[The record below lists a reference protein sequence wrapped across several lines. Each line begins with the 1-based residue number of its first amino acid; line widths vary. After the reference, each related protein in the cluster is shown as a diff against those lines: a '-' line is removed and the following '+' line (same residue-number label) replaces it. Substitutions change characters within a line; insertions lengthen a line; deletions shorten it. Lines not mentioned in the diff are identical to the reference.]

1 MGGTLA
7 NRIRVST
14 EGKILIAVTALLALS
29 LFLNFSPKEVS
40 APAIQPPVRVT
51 RTPQDRFPDTIP
63 DMNLLKK
70 DPAVFAGVKRNVF
83 HFDQP
88 TQVAEQE
95 PTETS
100 DQAAESQSNPS
111 TEASTPNLHYVG
123 LYRERKDQGAV
134 MAALDNGG
142 TILVGSV
149 GQTLANEFQILEIQ
163 DDYVVVKVL
172 SDQKFFRVPL
182 GKEEPLQELSTP
194 KVATSRMSN

>member
-40 APAIQPPVRVT
+40 APSIQPPVRAT

-70 DPAVFAGVKRNVF
+70 DPAVFGGVKRNVF

-88 TQVAEQE
+88 VNVAEQE
-95 PTETS
+95 PVESS
-100 DQAAESQSNPS
+100 DQTADSQSNAATEPS
-111 TEASTPNLHYVG
+111 APNLHYVG
-123 LYRERKDQGAV
+123 LYREHKDQGAV
-134 MAALDNGG
+134 LAALDNDGN
-142 TILVGSV
+142 ILVGSV
-149 GQTLANEFQILEIQ
+149 GQTLANEFQILEIH

-172 SDQKFFRVPL
+172 SDHKFFRIPL